1 MPTGTLEGKVAV
13 ITGAAR
19 GQGRSHAVRLAG
31 EGADIVA
38 IDICRQI
45 DTVPYPLATPDD
57 LAETATEVEKLDRR
71 IVTREADVR
80 DVAAVTDAI
89 RAGIAELGRVD
100 IVLPNAGIAPHS
112 ADESDPVAAF
122 HDTVMT
128 NLEGVRHT
136 VQAAVPRMIE
146 QGEGGAIV
154 VTSSTQG
161 LSGRGGNGSG
171 AMEGYV
177 AAKHGVVGLMR
188 SWANWLAPHHIRVNT
203 VHPTGVNTPMIDND
217 AMQAFL
223 AQSPEVGAA
232 LTNLLDVEAIEP
244 IDISNAIAWLVS
256 DQARYVTGV
265 TLPVDAGFM
274 AK

>member
-1 MPTGTLEGKVAV
+1 MTGTLEGKVAV

-19 GQGRSHAVRLAG
+19 GQGRSHAVRLAE

-38 IDICRQI
+38 VDICRQI
-45 DTVPYPLATPDD
+45 DSVPYPLATEED
-57 LAETATEVEKLDRR
+57 LAETAAEVEKLDRR
-71 IVTREADVR
+71 IVARQADVR
-80 DVAAVTDAI
+80 DAAAVTEAI
-89 RAGIAELGRVD
+89 GDGIAELGRVD
-100 IVLPNAGIAPHS
+100 IVLANAGIAPHS
-112 ADESDPVAAF
+112 AREDDPLAAF
-122 HDTVMT
+122 DDTVAT
-128 NLEGVRHT
+128 NLAGVRHT
-136 VQAAVPRMIE
+136 VQAAAPRMIE
-146 QGEGGAIV
+146 QGEGGSIV

-188 SWANWLAPHHIRVNT
+188 TWANWLAPHRIRVNS
-203 VHPTGVNTPMIDND
+203 VHPTGVHTPMIDND
-217 AMQAFL
+217 AMQEFL
-223 AQSPEVGAA
+223 GQSPEVGAA
-232 LTNLLDVEAIEP
+232 LTNLLDVEAVEP

-274 AK
+274 VK